1 MDEDMKLAIRES
13 LSSLPLPSTPA
24 PADPKADT
32 DKSAEKADASGK
44 KVVGLVSSTEASCR
58 NAAGKFSTSKLL
70 ASAHLLTASL
80 PVIGPGDHLL

>member
-24 PADPKADT
+24 PVDPKA
-32 DKSAEKADASGK
+32 DKSAEKDDANGK
-44 KVVGLVSSTEASCR
+44 KVVGLVSSSTEVSCR